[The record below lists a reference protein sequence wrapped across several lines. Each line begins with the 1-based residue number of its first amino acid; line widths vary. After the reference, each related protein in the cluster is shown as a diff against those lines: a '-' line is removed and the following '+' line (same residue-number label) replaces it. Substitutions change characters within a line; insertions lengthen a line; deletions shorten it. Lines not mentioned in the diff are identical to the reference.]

1 MMPKLRGFCY
11 NDFVKD
17 FDTWNQNKK
26 ILDSLEKEIF
36 FHDRE
41 VWWCKLGVNVGFEQ
55 DGKGDRFARPILIV
69 KKFNNQIFWGVPLS
83 TKIKK
88 TKFYASIDIGDGEIR
103 CAILS
108 QMKLFDGKRLM
119 DKIGVIPIENYV
131 AIKKAIIALLE

>member
-1 MMPKLRGFCY
+1 MIK
-11 NDFVKD
+11 KD
-17 FDTWNQNKK
+17 FDKWNHNKK
-26 ILDSLEKEIF
+26 TLDASVKEVF

-88 TKFYASIDIGDGEIR
+88 TKFYGSIDLGDG
-103 CAILS
+103 
-108 QMKLFDGKRLM
+108 
-119 DKIGVIPIENYV
+119 
-131 AIKKAIIALLE
+131 